1 MSFVIYDLETSGL
14 EPAWNV
20 PLQAAMIHTD
30 AHLNPLGELSLRCR
44 LPAHIVPAPA
54 ALLTTGIR
62 PEQLEQAP
70 LSCCEMLGIIARAL
84 EAWAPATIIG
94 YNTLKFDEEMLRHA
108 FFTHLML
115 PYATSLNGHR
125 RADLLTMV
133 RAVTMLEP
141 DALTIPLN
149 GVGKPSF
156 KLGEICRANGIA
168 LSEDE
173 AHDAMADT
181 RATLA
186 LLRHLREAA
195 PKTVST
201 LLALA
206 DKGVAS
212 RMLASREVVLLG
224 GLTKLTP
231 VIGVTV
237 NPEVATSWAAVD
249 LTVDPVD
256 YLDLPIDEIVAL
268 FSARGVRP
276 IRTVKTNAQPIL
288 VGYEQGCHALQEEHR
303 DYALYHERAARI
315 REHAGFRTNLA
326 AAMLARFADRE
337 PSFYHEATLYSGG
350 FLTNDDARACA
361 RWHASPWED
370 RPAIG
375 AGFSDERLKAFANRL
390 TLMEAPQSLS
400 PLAWQK
406 GQAWLRERLTT
417 EADVPWLTLPKAL
430 AEVATLRQTLP
441 VEDAARHALLDAIER
456 WLSERSQSFAFAA

>member
-30 AHLNPLGELSLRCR
+30 AHLSPIGELSLRCR
-44 LPAHIVPAPA
+44 LPAHIVPAPG
-54 ALLTTGIR
+54 ALLTTGLR

-84 EAWAPATIIG
+84 QAWAPATIIG

-108 FFTHLML
+108 FFTHLMP

-133 RAVTMLEP
+133 RAVAMLEP
-141 DALTIPLN
+141 DAISIPL
-149 GVGKPSF
+149 GPTGKPSF

-168 LSEDE
+168 LSEDD

-181 RATLA
+181 KATLA
-186 LLRHLREAA
+186 LLRHLRDVA
-195 PKTVST
+195 PTT
-201 LLALA
+201 TAMMLGLA

-212 RMLASREVVLLG
+212 RMLASRDVVLLG
-224 GLTKLTP
+224 GLSKLTP
-231 VIGVTV
+231 VVGVTP
-237 NPEVATSWAAVD
+237 NPEIATSWAAVD
-249 LTVDPVD
+249 LTVDPAD
-256 YLDLPIDEIVAL
+256 YLDLPVDEIVAL

-288 VGYEQGCHALQEEHR
+288 VAYGQGCHALPEDQR
-303 DYALYHERAARI
+303 DLSLYNERAARI
-315 REHAGFRTNLA
+315 REHADFRANLA

-337 PSFYHEATLYSGG
+337 PSPHHEATLYSGG
-350 FLTNDDARACA
+350 FLSNDDGRACA

-370 RPAIG
+370 RPAIA
-375 AGFSDERLKAFANRL
+375 AGFGDERLKAFANRL
-390 TLMEAPQSLS
+390 MLMEASQSLS
-400 PLAWQK
+400 PIAWQK

-417 EADVPWLTLPKAL
+417 EADVPWLTLTKAR
-430 AEVATLRQTLP
+430 AEITTLRQTLQ
-441 VEDAARHALLDAIER
+441 VDDAARHSLLDAIER
-456 WLSERSQSFAFAA
+456 WLGERGRFFQLAA

>member
-30 AHLNPLGELSLRCR
+30 AELKPLGELSLRCR

-84 EAWAPATIIG
+84 EAWSPATIIG

-108 FFTHLML
+108 FFTHLMP
-115 PYATSLNGHR
+115 PYATSLSGHR

-133 RAVTMLEP
+133 RAVAMLEP
-141 DALTIPLN
+141 DAIAIPL
-149 GVGKPSF
+149 GATGKPSF

-186 LLRHLREAA
+186 LLRHLREVA
-195 PKTVST
+195 PTTVAT
-201 LLALA
+201 LLSLA
-206 DKGVAS
+206 DKGVPS
-212 RMLASREVVLLG
+212 RMLAGREVVLLG
-224 GLTKLTP
+224 GLSRLTP
-231 VIGVTV
+231 VVGVTPH
-237 NPEVATSWAAVD
+237 PEIATSWAAVD
-249 LTVDPVD
+249 LMVDPAD

-288 VGYEQGCHALQEEHR
+288 VGYEQGCHALPDDQR
-303 DYALYHERAARI
+303 DLALYHERAARI
-315 REHAGFRTNLA
+315 REHAGFRANLA

-337 PSFYHEATLYSGG
+337 PSPHHEATLYSGG
-350 FLTNDDARACA
+350 FLSHDDARTCA
-361 RWHASPWED
+361 RWHASPWD
-370 RPAIG
+370 QRPEIA
-375 AGFSDERLKAFANRL
+375 AVFSDERLKAFANRL
-390 TLMEAPQSLS
+390 MLMEAPQSLS
-400 PLAWQK
+400 PMAWQK
-406 GQAWLRERLTT
+406 GQAWLRQRLMTD
-417 EADVPWLTLPKAL
+417 ADVPWLTLPKAL

-456 WLSERSQSFAFAA
+456 WLGERSQSFACAA